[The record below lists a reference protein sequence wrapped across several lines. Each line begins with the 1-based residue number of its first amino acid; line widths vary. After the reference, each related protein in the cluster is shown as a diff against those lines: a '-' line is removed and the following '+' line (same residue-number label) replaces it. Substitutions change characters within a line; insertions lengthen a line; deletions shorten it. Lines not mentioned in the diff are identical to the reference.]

1 MLRAEGCGIVS
12 SMRYEE
18 PPHLTPEQAGPI
30 LTAALSATETD
41 EASPVLIGLALF
53 DDDRSFVEQ
62 WCVRLGRDARDPW
75 LRGSAA
81 LAAAH
86 LAHRFQTL
94 DAEARQMV
102 EAFRRIPRCYRTG
115 EQPRP

>member
-1 MLRAEGCGIVS
+1 
-12 SMRYEE
+12 MRYEE

-30 LTAALSATETD
+30 LMAALSATETD
-41 EASPVLIGLALF
+41 EASTVLIGLALF

-62 WCVRLGRDARDPW
+62 WCVRLGREARDPW

-86 LAHRFQTL
+86 LARRFQTL

-102 EAFRRIPRCYRTG
+102 EDVVADPEVDGRKYDALADIRQFLG
-115 EQPRP
+115 